1 MRWWIFLPAMA
12 LVLAVDVA
20 LFPAFRGWGHVPRIA
35 PVLLAFVALYASRE
49 SAIGAAIVLGAYL
62 DALLPALGAGMDA
75 PSAVP
80 VFGPHMLAC
89 AAGAWAV
96 LESRSWL
103 YRRNLLTVAFAAFA
117 CALFSSLAFIAI
129 AGIRAAYADPSPLWG
144 GGSGA
149 AALGADVVDALL
161 GTVLSLPA
169 AWLLQASLPAWSFA
183 TAGPRFSS
191 GHRVGRDP

>member
-1 MRWWIFLPAMA
+1 MFIPVMMVA
-12 LVLAVDVA
+12 LAVDIA
-20 LFPAFRGWGHVPRIA
+20 LFPAFRGWGHVPRTW

-49 SAIGAAIVLGAYL
+49 SAIGAALAIGLCL
-62 DALLPALGAGMDA
+62 DALHPALGFGIDA
-75 PSAVP
+75 PAAVP

-96 LESRSWL
+96 LESRTWL
-103 YRRNLLTVAFAAFA
+103 YRRNLLTVSFSAFA
-117 CALFSSLAFIAI
+117 CALFASLAFIAI
-129 AGIRAAYADPSPLWG
+129 AGIRAAYADPTPLWG

-149 AALGADVVDALL
+149 AALGSDVIDALL
-161 GTVLSLPA
+161 GTVLSLPV

-191 GHRVGRDP
+191 GHRVGRDA